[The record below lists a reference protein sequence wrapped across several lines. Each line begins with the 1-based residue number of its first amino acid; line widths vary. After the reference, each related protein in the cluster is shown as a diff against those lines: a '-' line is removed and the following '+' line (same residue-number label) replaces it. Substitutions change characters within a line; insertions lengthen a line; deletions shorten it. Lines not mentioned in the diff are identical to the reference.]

1 MKELFQS
8 VVMRLALCGLAV
20 SLALFALRSRMVRDT
35 FARLLSVWRSLTE
48 LGRVAVCAFLLV
60 GVIYGGGK
68 TNNVNNLPPQITHGG
83 GSFETGFTGLAGLSA
98 TLLYPPSSPNP
109 VNLVNPVQNQ
119 SPVQTTI
126 EDIARGYRQV
136 CVTTNENVSYTMPTD
151 AVIVGNWHKRG
162 TFSEWMRL
170 DLGGFAFPLGTNETA
185 YSAFS
190 VFNDG
195 KIRPTPRDDA
205 HEICAIGVPMLAMQ
219 GASRFWV
226 AECDDGSKLLTWEN
240 LFLNADTNTPVNA
253 QIQLYPNGG
262 FATRSNDVETV
273 YERIN
278 PHDWDGDGKENGTDA
293 NPTVCDGD
301 FFGVANAL
309 PTNANPDAYYW
320 LDISVTG
327 VLGVASISITCDG
340 PSDLGDHAII
350 ARTNEVCHVPLLA
363 GATYD
368 VESNLPISLSAV
380 SSEYATI
387 ETNSERSLTVTL
399 PLEFSF
405 ERIQTRGAMDAVNY
419 GVSSSPINVFPSV
432 VSCSGGC
439 CSLQVVDG
447 AIRWVCS
454 PTCTCGGADHLL
466 DSTVRW
472 EGYSTSF
479 FGYAACGCGD
489 DAPDPVPQSGPYAAS
504 VSVGFSK
511 NAVIFED
518 GYLDQPGRFVPR
530 RSSATA
536 LTIHANGGSNG
547 GVLSVSSTN
556 LSKLQKN
563 SGPAF
568 PAQSIAVPADH
579 SITYEM
585 NYVGLSASDTTND
598 VVVSATL
605 TENGTGAISTSAAS
619 ATVVKVELESRN
631 TASANKDRHR
641 HTFGVLEVFD
651 YRQYPSDA
659 PVAWYFCEGETELLP
674 FSPGYMILN
683 ATTNET
689 SGGHCEFRATC
700 GGAAYTNDFLM
711 VMPRIEVQNPRCN
724 ENQTMIYGEAGWLL
738 LHMDFLVGPFYVSFM
753 GVDFMEIP
761 DESGNCP
768 HSGYYNDVTKG
779 GYLSHCAL
787 AGAGEW
793 NRVNGSGYWCRDK
806 AGRAGWYEA
815 PWSDGWKEW
824 PIPIGWGMNQILLGQ
839 FDAPPTT
846 QKFTLSSNGTFTI
859 RKFCF
864 EATRGILDVLPTIRR
879 VEE

>member
-1 MKELFQS
+1 MIETIQQVL
-8 VVMRLALCGLAV
+8 MRACLMGLAA
-20 SLALFALRSRMVRDT
+20 SLVVLAFRSSLVRDSI
-35 FARLLSVWRSLTE
+35 ARLTLLWRGMTTF
-48 LGRVAVCAFLLV
+48 GRAAVCSFLLV
-60 GVIYGGGK
+60 GILIGGDK
-68 TNNVNNLPPQITHGG
+68 TNNVNNLPPQMTHGG
-83 GSFETGFTGLAGLSA
+83 GSFETGFTGLTGLSA
-98 TLLYPPSSPNP
+98 ALLYQPSSPNP

-126 EDIARGYRQV
+126 EDISRGYRQV
-136 CVTTNENVSYTMPTD
+136 CVTTNENVSYTMPTG
-151 AVIVGNWHKRG
+151 AAIVGNWHKRG

-205 HEICAIGVPMLAMQ
+205 HEICAVGVSMLAMQ

-368 VESNLPISLSAV
+368 VESNLPISLSTV

-405 ERIQTRGAMDAVNY
+405 ERIQMRGAMDAVNY

-447 AIRWVCS
+447 ALRWVCS

-641 HTFGVLEVFD
+641 HTFGVLEAFD

-700 GGAAYTNDFLM
+700 GGVAYTNDFLM
-711 VMPRIEVQNPRCN
+711 VMPRIEARNPRCN
-724 ENQTMIYGEAGWLL
+724 ETLTMVRGEAGWLV
-738 LHMDFLVGPFYVSFM
+738 LHLDLYVEPSYVSFQ
-753 GVDFMEIP
+753 GIYFTEIP

-779 GYLSHCAL
+779 GYLSHCAA
-787 AGAGEW
+787 AGAGGW
-793 NRVNGSGYWCRDK
+793 FRVNSEGYLCSDK
-806 AGRAGWYEA
+806 AGRGGRYEK
-815 PWSDGWKEW
+815 PWGDGWKEW
-824 PIPIGWGMNQILLGQ
+824 PIPVGWGNNGDLWAQY
-839 FDAPPTT
+839 DDPPTT
-846 QKFTLSSNGTFTI
+846 QKFTLTSEGVFTI
-859 RKFCF
+859 SKYGF
-864 EATRGILDVLPTIRR
+864 EATRDTSNHDTTRRR
-879 VEE
+879 VE